1 LKSVKLSKLHNCLI
15 EIYYKSV
22 PHQFRR
28 LLSGKRRDVV
38 FKQAMERFLTDPGVC
53 AYPGNPV
60 LIDLI
65 YGWGNEAWS
74 ARDEYLAGC
83 ISHALVS
90 NGPILECGSGLST
103 ILLGA
108 VAKRQGQNHWVL
120 EHKPEWAKKVQNYLD
135 SYNLGSTIIT
145 KPLKNYGE
153 FSWYDTSFE
162 KMPTSFS
169 LVACDGP
176 PRRTKGG
183 RYGLVPVMRERL
195 MSGCVILLDDAGR
208 KEELDIAKHWE
219 AELSTTFRVQGIT
232 KPYIKMTVA

>member
-1 LKSVKLSKLHNCLI
+1 MYSQLHNLLI

-28 LLSGKRRDVV
+28 IFSGKRRDFV
-38 FKQAMERFLTDPGVC
+38 FRQAMEQFLKDPGAC

-60 LIDLI
+60 LTDLI

-83 ISHALVS
+83 INHALDS
-90 NGPILECGSGLST
+90 KGPILECGSGLST

-108 VAKRQGQNHWVL
+108 VAKRKGKIHWVL
-120 EHKPEWAKKVQNYLD
+120 EHKPEWAKKVQIYLD
-135 SYNLGSTIIT
+135 SYNLGCTIIT

-153 FSWYDTSFE
+153 FSWYDISFE
-162 KMPTSFS
+162 KIPTSFS

-208 KEELDIAKHWE
+208 KEERHIAKRWE
-219 AELSTTFRVQGIT
+219 AELSATFSIQGTT
-232 KPYIKMTVA
+232 KPYIKMIVA